1 MTALQDGE
9 IHFTTLGMFII
20 DEIHYGPPSDR
31 KVANNVIGGAGTYGV
46 VGARLFSPPPLSK
59 TIGWIVDAGYDFP
72 ADCFAQ
78 LEALQTHLVLRQTPE
93 RLTTRGWNSYESG
106 DQRAFRYTTP
116 KKRLEAIDL
125 IKCGLVGAKCVHLIC
140 SPARAEGLRNQLFD
154 SLGLDLNNSQD
165 SPEAPIVV
173 WEPVP
178 DLCTPKHR
186 DGLMATLKLVDVVS
200 PNHDELAGFFG
211 DQTLPGASGEWE
223 TIEYLATLLLKSGVG
238 ANDEGAVIVRAGK
251 NGCLV
256 ASRQRGMVRLPAYYE
271 STQDGNH
278 EKVVDPTGGG
288 NTFIGDLGPG
298 WLGRVEML
306 CWLQLW
312 GVLQLASQLNRLG
325 FPNLRLLMTVGS
337 SGAVRV

>member
-1 MTALQDGE
+1 MCLIIDS
-9 IHFTTLGMFII
+9 LPLVGMFII
-20 DEIHYGPPSDR
+20 DEIHYGAPSDR
-31 KVANNVIGGAGTYGV
+31 KVANDVIGGAGTFGV
-46 VGARLFSPPPLSK
+46 LGARLFSPPPLSK
-59 TIGWIVDAGYDFP
+59 TVGWIVDAGYDFP
-72 ADCFAQ
+72 ADCLAQ

-125 IKCGLVGAKCVHLIC
+125 IKCGLAGAKCVHLIC
-140 SPARAEGLRNQLFD
+140 SPARA
-154 SLGLDLNNSQD
+154 
-165 SPEAPIVV
+165 EAPIVV

-186 DGLMATLKLVDVVS
+186 DGLMATVKLVDVVS
-200 PNHDELAGFFG
+200 PNHDELAGFFS

-223 TIEYLATLLLKSGVG
+223 TIEYLASLLLKSGVG
-238 ANDEGAVIVRAGK
+238 ANGEGAVVVRAGK

-288 NTFIGDLGPG
+288 NTFIGGLGVGLVRTGGNVVLAAAMGSVAASFAIEQIGIPQFETADDGGELWCGESVEERLKAYEKKVKELGIDLRG
-298 WLGRVEML
+298 
-306 CWLQLW
+306 
-312 GVLQLASQLNRLG
+312 
-325 FPNLRLLMTVGS
+325 
-337 SGAVRV
+337 